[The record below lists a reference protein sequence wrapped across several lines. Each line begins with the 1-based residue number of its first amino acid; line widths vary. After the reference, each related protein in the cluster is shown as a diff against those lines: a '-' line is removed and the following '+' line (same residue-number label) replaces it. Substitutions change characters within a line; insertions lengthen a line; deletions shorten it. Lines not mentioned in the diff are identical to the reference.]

1 MKLFV
6 WDMNGVLERGCD
18 RVTIDI
24 SNEVLNRFGY
34 GHRFEYEHSHVLY
47 GRTWSDYFA
56 YLMPQEP
63 PDRHQE
69 LQDACF
75 AHSAAHPEL
84 LRRWMQPTP
93 HAAAVLRDIAGAGH
107 DQIVISNTRQATLET
122 SLELLDIA
130 SFFAPDRAFAVDQG
144 TGQAPATKPDLLATY
159 LAGHPPFSELVIVG
173 DSPGDMLLS
182 QVAGGV
188 TYLFAHPGFEFRECP
203 ADFRIRDLRQVLN
216 HA

>member
-1 MKLFV
+1 MKLFA

-24 SNEVLNRFGY
+24 SNEVLARFGY
-34 GHRFEYEHSHVLY
+34 RHRFDYEQSHILY

-56 YLMPQEP
+56 YLMPDEP
-63 PDRHQE
+63 PDRHRE

-75 AHSAAHPEL
+75 VLSAAQPEL
-84 LRRWMQPTP
+84 LRRWMTPTP
-93 HAAAVLRDIAGAGH
+93 YAAAVLRAIAEAGH

-122 SLELLDIA
+122 SLELLGLDG
-130 SFFAPDRAFAVDQG
+130 FFVPGRAFAVDQG
-144 TGQAPATKPDLLATY
+144 DGRAPTTKAGLLATY
-159 LAGHPPFSELVIVG
+159 LAGRPPFSELVIVG

-182 QVAGGV
+182 RVAGGV
-188 TYLFAHPGFEFRECP
+188 TYLFVHPGVEFRDCP
-203 ADFRIRDLRQVLN
+203 ADFRVRDLRQVLN